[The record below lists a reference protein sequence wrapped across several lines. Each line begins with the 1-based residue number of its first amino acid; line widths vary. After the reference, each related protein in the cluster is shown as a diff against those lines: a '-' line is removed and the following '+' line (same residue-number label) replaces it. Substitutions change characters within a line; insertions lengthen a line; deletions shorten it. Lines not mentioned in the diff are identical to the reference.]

1 MATGLKVKYTKEK
14 KTMIFEKIK
23 EILVDELG
31 VEAEEVLMESKI
43 KDDLDADSL
52 DIVQVVMAVEEAF
65 EIEVEEEETE
75 KLITVRDVVRYVEE
89 NK

>member
-1 MATGLKVKYTKEK
+1 MV
-14 KTMIFEKIK
+14 FEKVK
-23 EILVDELG
+23 EILIEELG
-31 VEAEEVLMESKI
+31 VEAEEVSMESNI

-65 EIEVEEEETE
+65 EIEVEEEVAETM
-75 KLITVRDVVRYVEE
+75 LTVGDIVRYVEA

>member
-1 MATGLKVKYTKEK
+1 MV
-14 KTMIFEKIK
+14 FEKVK

-31 VEAEEVLMESKI
+31 LEEEEVLMESNI

-65 EIEVEEEETE
+65 DIEVEEEETE
-75 KLITVRDVVRYVEE
+75 KMLTVGDVVRYVEA

>member
-1 MATGLKVKYTKEK
+1 MATGLKLKYTKEK
-14 KTMIFEKIK
+14 KMIFEKIK

-75 KLITVRDVVRYVEE
+75 KLITVGDVVRYVEE

>member
-1 MATGLKVKYTKEK
+1 MAKRLKLKQKGE
-14 KTMIFEKIK
+14 KTMVFEKIK
-23 EILVDELG
+23 KILVDELG
-31 VEAEEVLMESKI
+31 VEAEEVSMESNI

-75 KLITVRDVVRYVEE
+75 KLLTVGDVVRYVEA

>member
-1 MATGLKVKYTKEK
+1 MAIKLKLIKNKEDII
-14 KTMIFEKIK
+14 MVFEKVK

-31 VEAEEVLMESKI
+31 VEAEEVSMESNI

-52 DIVQVVMAVEEAF
+52 DVVQVVMAVEEAF
-65 EIEVEEEETE
+65 EIEVEEEVAE
-75 KLITVRDVVRYVEE
+75 KMLTVGDIVRYVEA